1 MERPSPGRRKIW
13 NITMFIISYALN
25 NLVSGIIYDTYVNYM
40 QEMAKILLTLL
51 EILEGEEPP
60 VPRPVHGESGAESSG
75 IEQTDDLFSLNML
88 HPFFTQ
94 FRYK

>member
-1 MERPSPGRRKIW
+1 
-13 NITMFIISYALN
+13 
-25 NLVSGIIYDTYVNYM
+25 
-40 QEMAKILLTLL
+40 
-51 EILEGEEPP
+51 
-60 VPRPVHGESGAESSG
+60 VHGESGAESSG